1 MSVGSKNEGT
11 ISKQNF
17 GKGDSIEWLAL
28 FGCVKLRF
36 DISEHSTHFPSR
48 KDKEKGDSLV
58 LFPFSGCV
66 KLRFDIS
73 EHSTHY
79 QAEKIRRKGTALS
92 YSRFLLLPVRVNSIH
107 RNLEVRIG
115 IETLNQFNDFSRNL
129 EPLKCINK
137 YINIQI

>member
-1 MSVGSKNEGT
+1 MSVGSKNEGI
-11 ISKQNF
+11 ISKPNF

-36 DISEHSTHFPSR
+36 DIS
-48 KDKEKGDSLV
+48 K
-58 LFPFSGCV
+58 
-66 KLRFDIS
+66 
-73 EHSTHY
+73 HSTHY

-129 EPLKCINK
+129 EPLKCLYHFGMKNLIK
-137 YINIQI
+137 RLFDMEAMEVLVPYGGPIWRC